1 MLRVFRYMQSV
12 TEHNLWKT
20 ENYSGGVR
28 MIIIGEK
35 LNGAIPSIQK
45 AITEKDGALIRERAK
60 LQADAGADF
69 IDVHASRNEG
79 ETEILGWMIEQVQ
92 EVTDVP
98 VCIDSPD
105 PKVCVEA
112 MKYCRKEGLINSVS
126 MEKNKTGIVFP
137 AIADT
142 GWECVALLC
151 SDKYGIPQSVDQRM
165 EVMDE
170 IMEEARKYGISPDRL
185 HIDPLVEAIATN
197 EESFHMFSEC
207 CRRIREKYPEVH
219 ITSGLSNI
227 SFGLPS
233 RKTMNLAFLGM
244 AVHAGMDSA
253 ILDPANQDMRG
264 MIHAAQKEP
273 ADEKYQEMLLV
284 ALGEKEPDET
294 VPYARDL
301 AGMKYAA
308 ACLNGEDDFCLE
320 YIDAY
325 NEGEFGVKK

>member
-1 MLRVFRYMQSV
+1 
-12 TEHNLWKT
+12 
-20 ENYSGGVR
+20 
-28 MIIIGEK
+28 MILIGEK
-35 LNGAIPSIQK
+35 LNGAIPVIQE
-45 AITEKDGALIRERAK
+45 AITEKDDQLIRERAK

-92 EVTDVP
+92 AVTDVP

-105 PKVCVEA
+105 PEVCVEA
-112 MKYCRKEGLINSVS
+112 MKFCRKEGLINSVS
-126 MEKNKTGIVFP
+126 MEKNKTKIVFP

-142 GWECVALLC
+142 SWQCVALLC
-151 SDKYGIPQSVDQRM
+151 SDKYGIPQSVEQRM

-170 IMEEARKYGISPDRL
+170 IMAEAEKYGIAPERL
-185 HIDPLVEAIATN
+185 YIDPLVEAIATN

-207 CRRIREKYPEVH
+207 CRQIREKYPKVH

-264 MIHAAQKEP
+264 MIQAAQGLP
-273 ADEKYQEMLLV
+273 AEEKYQEMLKV
-284 ALGEKEPDET
+284 ALGEREPDET
-294 VPYARDL
+294 APWHRDL

-320 YIDAY
+320 YIDAF
-325 NEGEFGVKK
+325 NDGAFGVKK

>member
-1 MLRVFRYMQSV
+1 
-12 TEHNLWKT
+12 
-20 ENYSGGVR
+20 
-28 MIIIGEK
+28 MILIGEK
-35 LNGAIPSIQK
+35 LNGAIPAIQK
-45 AITEKDGALIRERAK
+45 AITEKDDALIRERAR

-92 EVTDVP
+92 AVTDLP
-98 VCIDSPD
+98 ICIDSPN

-112 MKYCRKEGLINSVS
+112 MKYCEREGLINSVS

-137 AIADT
+137 VIAET
-142 GWECVALLC
+142 GWQCVALLC
-151 SDKYGIPQSVDQRM
+151 SDKYGIPQSVEQRM

-170 IMEEARKYGISPDRL
+170 IMAEAEKYGIAPERL
-185 HIDPLVEAIATN
+185 YIDPLVEAIATN

-207 CRRIREKYPEVH
+207 CRRIREKYPKVH

-244 AVHAGMDSA
+244 AVQAGMDSA
-253 ILDPANQDMRG
+253 ILDPANKDMRG
-264 MIHAAQKEP
+264 MIQAAQGEP
-273 ADEKYQEMLLV
+273 AEEKYLEMLKV
-284 ALGEKEPDET
+284 ALGEKEPDEKS
-294 VPYARDL
+294 PYSRDL

-308 ACLNGEDDFCLE
+308 ACLNAEDDFCLE

>member
-1 MLRVFRYMQSV
+1 
-12 TEHNLWKT
+12 
-20 ENYSGGVR
+20 

-35 LNGAIPSIQK
+35 LNGAIPSIQE
-45 AITEKDGALIRERAK
+45 AITKKDEALIRQRAV

-69 IDVHASRNEG
+69 IDVHASRDQG
-79 ETEILGWMIEQVQ
+79 ETEILGWMIQQVQ
-92 EVTDVP
+92 AVTDVP

-105 PKVCVEA
+105 PRVCVEA
-112 MKYCRKEGLINSVS
+112 IRFCNKEGLINSVS
-126 MEKNKTGIVFP
+126 MEKNKTDIVFP

-142 GWECVALLC
+142 GWQCVALLC
-151 SDKYGIPQSVDQRM
+151 SDKYGIPQSVEQRM

-170 IMEEARKYGISPDRL
+170 IMAKAREYGIAPERL

-207 CRRIREKYPEVH
+207 CRQIREKYPEVH

-233 RKTMNLAFLGM
+233 RKTMNLAFLGK
-244 AVHAGMDSA
+244 AVTAGMDSA
-253 ILDPANQDMRG
+253 IMDPSNKDMIG
-264 MIHAAQKEP
+264 MIQAAEGKETE
-273 ADEKYQEMLLV
+273 EKYAEMLRV
-284 ALGEKEPDET
+284 ALGEQEPREDA
-294 VPYARDL
+294 PYHRDL

-320 YIDAY
+320 YIDAF
-325 NEGEFGVKK
+325 NEGEFGVQKK

>member
-1 MLRVFRYMQSV
+1 
-12 TEHNLWKT
+12 
-20 ENYSGGVR
+20 
-28 MIIIGEK
+28 MILIGEK
-35 LNGAIPSIQK
+35 LNGAIPVIQK
-45 AITEKDGALIRERAK
+45 AITEKDDQLIRERAK

-92 EVTDVP
+92 AVTDVP

-105 PKVCVEA
+105 PEVCVEA
-112 MKYCRKEGLINSVS
+112 MKFCRKEGLINSVS
-126 MEKNKTGIVFP
+126 MEKNKTKIVFP

-142 GWECVALLC
+142 SWQCVALLC
-151 SDKYGIPQSVDQRM
+151 SDKYGIPQSVEQRM

-170 IMEEARKYGISPDRL
+170 IMAEAEKYGIAPERL
-185 HIDPLVEAIATN
+185 YIDPLVEAIATN

-207 CRRIREKYPEVH
+207 CRQIREKYPKVH

-264 MIHAAQKEP
+264 MIQAAQGLP
-273 ADEKYQEMLLV
+273 AEEKSQEMLKV
-284 ALGEKEPDET
+284 ALGEREPDET
-294 VPYARDL
+294 APWHRDL

-320 YIDAY
+320 YIDAF
-325 NEGEFGVKK
+325 NDGAFGVKK

>member
-1 MLRVFRYMQSV
+1 
-12 TEHNLWKT
+12 
-20 ENYSGGVR
+20 
-28 MIIIGEK
+28 MILIGEK
-35 LNGAIPSIQK
+35 LNGAIPVIQK
-45 AITEKDGALIRERAK
+45 AITEKDDQLIRERAK

-92 EVTDVP
+92 AVTDVP

-105 PKVCVEA
+105 PEVCVEA
-112 MKYCRKEGLINSVS
+112 MKFCRKEGLINSVS
-126 MEKNKTGIVFP
+126 MEKNKTKIVFP

-142 GWECVALLC
+142 SWQCVALLC
-151 SDKYGIPQSVDQRM
+151 SDKYGIPQSVEQRM

-170 IMEEARKYGISPDRL
+170 IMAEAEKYGIAPERL
-185 HIDPLVEAIATN
+185 YIDPLVEAIATN
-197 EESFHMFSEC
+197 EESFHMFSDC
-207 CRRIREKYPEVH
+207 CRQIREKYPKVH

-264 MIHAAQKEP
+264 MIQAAQGLP
-273 ADEKYQEMLLV
+273 AEEKYQEMLKV
-284 ALGEKEPDET
+284 ALGEREPDET
-294 VPYARDL
+294 APWHRDL

-320 YIDAY
+320 YIDAF
-325 NEGEFGVKK
+325 NDGAFGVKK

>member
-1 MLRVFRYMQSV
+1 
-12 TEHNLWKT
+12 
-20 ENYSGGVR
+20 
-28 MIIIGEK
+28 MILIGEK
-35 LNGAIPSIQK
+35 LNGAIPMIQK
-45 AITEKDGALIRERAK
+45 AVTEKDDQLIRERAK

-92 EVTDVP
+92 AVTDVP

-105 PKVCVEA
+105 PEVCVEA
-112 MKYCRKEGLINSVS
+112 MKFCRKEGLINSVS
-126 MEKNKTGIVFP
+126 MEKNKTKIVFP

-142 GWECVALLC
+142 SWQCVALLC
-151 SDKYGIPQSVDQRM
+151 SDKYGIPQSVEQRM

-170 IMEEARKYGISPDRL
+170 IMAEAEKYGIAPERL
-185 HIDPLVEAIATN
+185 YIDPLVEAIATN

-207 CRRIREKYPEVH
+207 CRQIREKYPKVH

-264 MIHAAQKEP
+264 MIQAAQGLP
-273 ADEKYQEMLLV
+273 AEEKYQEMLKV
-284 ALGEKEPDET
+284 ALGEREPDET
-294 VPYARDL
+294 APWHRDL

-320 YIDAY
+320 YIDAF
-325 NEGEFGVKK
+325 NDGAFGVKK

>member
-1 MLRVFRYMQSV
+1 
-12 TEHNLWKT
+12 
-20 ENYSGGVR
+20 
-28 MIIIGEK
+28 MILIGEK
-35 LNGAIPSIQK
+35 LNGAIPAIQK
-45 AITEKDGALIRERAK
+45 AITEKDDALIRERAK

-69 IDVHASRNEG
+69 IDVHASRNDG

-92 EVTDVP
+92 AVTDLP
-98 VCIDSPD
+98 ICIDSPD

-112 MKYCRKEGLINSVS
+112 MKYCKREGMINSVS

-137 AIADT
+137 VIAET
-142 GWECVALLC
+142 GWQCVALLC
-151 SDKYGIPQSVDQRM
+151 SDKYGIPQSVEQRM

-170 IMEEARKYGISPDRL
+170 IMAEAEKYGITPERL
-185 HIDPLVEAIATN
+185 YIDPLVEAIATN

-207 CRRIREKYPEVH
+207 CRKIREKYPMVH

-253 ILDPANQDMRG
+253 ILDPANKDMRG
-264 MIHAAQKEP
+264 MIQAAQGEP
-273 ADEKYQEMLLV
+273 AEEKYQEMMKV
-284 ALGEKEPDET
+284 ALVEKEPDEAS
-294 VPYARDL
+294 PYHRDL

-308 ACLNGEDDFCLE
+308 ACLNAEDDFCLE

>member
-1 MLRVFRYMQSV
+1 
-12 TEHNLWKT
+12 
-20 ENYSGGVR
+20 

-45 AITEKDGALIRERAK
+45 AITEKDADLIRERAK

-79 ETEILGWMIEQVQ
+79 ETEILGWMIDQVQ
-92 EVTDVP
+92 AVTDVP
-98 VCIDSPD
+98 ICIDSPN
-105 PKVCVEA
+105 PKVCVDA
-112 MKYCRKEGLINSVS
+112 MKYCKKEGLINSVS
-126 MEKNKTGIVFP
+126 MEKNKTEVVFP
-137 AIADT
+137 VIARTD
-142 GWECVALLC
+142 WKCIALLC

-170 IMEEARKYGISPDRL
+170 IMAEAEKYGISPGRL
-185 HIDPLVEAIATN
+185 YIDPLVEAIATN

-253 ILDPANQDMRG
+253 ILDPANQDMQG
-264 MIHAAQKEP
+264 MIHAAEGQETG
-273 ADEKYQEMLLV
+273 EKYQEMLKV
-284 ALGEKEPDET
+284 ALKEKEPDEAS
-294 VPYARDL
+294 PYARDL

-320 YIDAY
+320 YIDAF
-325 NEGEFGVKK
+325 NEGLFGVKKK

>member
-1 MLRVFRYMQSV
+1 
-12 TEHNLWKT
+12 
-20 ENYSGGVR
+20 
-28 MIIIGEK
+28 MILIGEK
-35 LNGAIPSIQK
+35 LNGAISVIQK
-45 AITEKDGALIRERAK
+45 AITEKDDQLIRERAK

-92 EVTDVP
+92 TVTDVP

-105 PKVCVEA
+105 PEVCVEA
-112 MKYCRKEGLINSVS
+112 MKFCRKEGLINSVS
-126 MEKNKTGIVFP
+126 MEKNKTKIVFP

-142 GWECVALLC
+142 NWQCVALLC
-151 SDKYGIPQSVDQRM
+151 SDKYGIPQSVEQRM

-170 IMEEARKYGISPDRL
+170 IMAEAERYGIAPERL
-185 HIDPLVEAIATN
+185 YIDPLVEAIATN

-207 CRRIREKYPEVH
+207 CRQIREKYPKVH

-264 MIHAAQKEP
+264 MIQAAQGLP
-273 ADEKYQEMLLV
+273 AEEKYQEMLKV

-294 VPYARDL
+294 ALWHRDL

-320 YIDAY
+320 YIDAF
-325 NEGEFGVKK
+325 NDGAFGGKK

>member
-1 MLRVFRYMQSV
+1 
-12 TEHNLWKT
+12 
-20 ENYSGGVR
+20 
-28 MIIIGEK
+28 MILIGEK
-35 LNGAIPSIQK
+35 LNGAIPVIQK
-45 AITEKDGALIRERAK
+45 AITEKDDQLIRERAK

-92 EVTDVP
+92 AVTDVP

-105 PKVCVEA
+105 PEVCVEA
-112 MKYCRKEGLINSVS
+112 MKFCRKEGLINSVS
-126 MEKNKTGIVFP
+126 MERNKTKIVFP

-142 GWECVALLC
+142 SWQCVALLC
-151 SDKYGIPQSVDQRM
+151 SDKYGIPQSVEQRM

-170 IMEEARKYGISPDRL
+170 IMAEAEKYGIAPERL
-185 HIDPLVEAIATN
+185 YIDPLVEAIATN

-207 CRRIREKYPEVH
+207 CRQIREKYPKVH

-264 MIHAAQKEP
+264 MIQAAQGLP
-273 ADEKYQEMLLV
+273 AEEKYQEMLKV
-284 ALGEKEPDET
+284 ALGEREPDET
-294 VPYARDL
+294 APWHRDL

-320 YIDAY
+320 YIDAF
-325 NEGEFGVKK
+325 NDGAFGVKK

>member
-1 MLRVFRYMQSV
+1 
-12 TEHNLWKT
+12 
-20 ENYSGGVR
+20 
-28 MIIIGEK
+28 MILIGEK
-35 LNGAIPSIQK
+35 LNGAIPVIQK
-45 AITEKDGALIRERAK
+45 AITEKDDQLIRERAK

-92 EVTDVP
+92 AVTDVP

-105 PKVCVEA
+105 PEVCVEA
-112 MKYCRKEGLINSVS
+112 MKFCRKEGLINSVS
-126 MEKNKTGIVFP
+126 MEKNKTKIVFP

-142 GWECVALLC
+142 SWQCVALLC
-151 SDKYGIPQSVDQRM
+151 SDKYGIPQSVEQRM

-170 IMEEARKYGISPDRL
+170 IMAEAEKYGIAPERL
-185 HIDPLVEAIATN
+185 YIDPLVEAIATN

-207 CRRIREKYPEVH
+207 CRQIREKYPKVH

-264 MIHAAQKEP
+264 MIQAAQGLP
-273 ADEKYQEMLLV
+273 AEEKYQEMLKV
-284 ALGEKEPDET
+284 ALGERESDET
-294 VPYARDL
+294 APWHRDL

-320 YIDAY
+320 YIDAF
-325 NEGEFGVKK
+325 NDGAFGVKK

>member
-1 MLRVFRYMQSV
+1 
-12 TEHNLWKT
+12 
-20 ENYSGGVR
+20 
-28 MIIIGEK
+28 MILIGEK
-35 LNGAIPSIQK
+35 LNGAIPVIQK
-45 AITEKDGALIRERAK
+45 AITEKDDQLIRERAK

-92 EVTDVP
+92 AVTDVP

-105 PKVCVEA
+105 PEVCVEA
-112 MKYCRKEGLINSVS
+112 MKFCRKEGLINSVS
-126 MEKNKTGIVFP
+126 MEKNKTKIVFP

-142 GWECVALLC
+142 SWQCVALLC
-151 SDKYGIPQSVDQRM
+151 SDKYGIPQSVEQRM

-170 IMEEARKYGISPDRL
+170 IMAEAEKYGIAPERL
-185 HIDPLVEAIATN
+185 YIDPLVEAIATN

-207 CRRIREKYPEVH
+207 CRQIREKYPKVH

-244 AVHAGMDSA
+244 AVHAGIDSA

-264 MIHAAQKEP
+264 MIQAAQGLPPE
-273 ADEKYQEMLLV
+273 EEYQEMLKV
-284 ALGEKEPDET
+284 ALGEREPDET
-294 VPYARDL
+294 APWHRDL

-320 YIDAY
+320 YIDAF
-325 NEGEFGVKK
+325 NDGAFGVKK

>member
-1 MLRVFRYMQSV
+1 
-12 TEHNLWKT
+12 
-20 ENYSGGVR
+20 
-28 MIIIGEK
+28 MILIGEK
-35 LNGAIPSIQK
+35 LNGAIPVIQK
-45 AITEKDGALIRERAK
+45 AITEKDDQLIRERVK

-92 EVTDVP
+92 AVTDVP

-105 PKVCVEA
+105 PEVCVEA
-112 MKYCRKEGLINSVS
+112 MKFCRKEGLINSVS
-126 MEKNKTGIVFP
+126 MEKNKTKIVFP

-142 GWECVALLC
+142 SWQCVALLC
-151 SDKYGIPQSVDQRM
+151 SDKYGIPQSVEQRM

-170 IMEEARKYGISPDRL
+170 IMAEAEKYGIAPERL
-185 HIDPLVEAIATN
+185 YIDPLVEAIATN

-207 CRRIREKYPEVH
+207 CRQIREKYPKVH

-264 MIHAAQKEP
+264 MIQAAQGLP
-273 ADEKYQEMLLV
+273 AEEKYQEMLKV
-284 ALGEKEPDET
+284 ALGEREPDET
-294 VPYARDL
+294 APWHRDL

-320 YIDAY
+320 YIDAF
-325 NEGEFGVKK
+325 NDGAFGVKK

>member
-1 MLRVFRYMQSV
+1 
-12 TEHNLWKT
+12 
-20 ENYSGGVR
+20 
-28 MIIIGEK
+28 MILIGEK
-35 LNGAIPSIQK
+35 INGAIPSIQK
-45 AITEKDGALIRERAK
+45 AITERDEDLIRQRAR

-79 ETEILGWMIEQVQ
+79 ELEILGWMIDQVQ
-92 EVTDVP
+92 KETDVP
-98 VCIDSPD
+98 ICIDSPD
-105 PKVCVEA
+105 PQVCVDA
-112 MKYCRKEGLINSVS
+112 IRFCKKEGLINSVS
-126 MEKNKTGIVFP
+126 MERNKAGIVFP

-142 GWECVALLC
+142 GWQCIALLC

-165 EVMDE
+165 EVLDE
-170 IMEEARKYGISPDRL
+170 IMAEAEKYGIAPRRL

-233 RKTMNLAFLGM
+233 RKTMNLAFLGK

-253 ILDPANQDMRG
+253 IMDPSNADMLG
-264 MIHAAQKEP
+264 MVKAAQKETCG
-273 ADEKYQEMLLV
+273 EKYQDMLKV
-284 ALGEKEPDET
+284 ALGEAEPDMEK
-294 VPYARDL
+294 PYARDL

-308 ACLNGEDDFCLE
+308 ACLDGEDDFCLE

-325 NEGEFGVKK
+325 TEGEFGVQKN